1 MYLHFL
7 TLESS
12 TCNNHFYICKHE
24 STSRWTMFSLESR
37 ITWWQKSFK
46 HEHDEYVMTTL
57 LTYQGS
63 EGTQSQGT
71 GRKKTYNHTPWQT
84 LYTLHWLK
92 SVILPLINTNIW
104 QKLINRSFAMLIY
117 QAEIVGPP
125 SIFRSIIH
133 LSIQPTHNSLQEDAH
148 SRISQFLLARA
159 LGSNVFYDLW

>member
-1 MYLHFL
+1 MNHVFIGKQ
-7 TLESS
+7 
-12 TCNNHFYICKHE
+12 NNMMTKKLQ
-24 STSRWTMFSLESR
+24 TW
-37 ITWWQKSFK
+37 TWWIRY
-46 HEHDEYVMTTL
+46 DN
-57 LTYQGS
+57 LTHIPRQWRHS
-63 EGTQSQGT
+63 EPRNGE
-71 GRKKTYNHTPWQT
+71 KKTYNHTPWQT

-148 SRISQFLLARA
+148 SWISQFLLARA